1 MDNGQADTC
10 CICIEIGLGMK
21 IMGVLSC
28 LSALFMMITPI
39 LHFVLLNSI
48 VMLAIALI
56 AVYGGFLWFKWLR
69 NDDAETRKGAVLA
82 CALNVVSNLISA
94 VWSLIN
100 LLIFVGGF
108 TMGGFLTL
116 VTNAIVGMLF
126 SFYFYTVARRYSIK
140 QGDSIGE
147 GDK

>member
-1 MDNGQADTC
+1 MGNAQGDTC

-28 LSALFMMITPI
+28 LSAISMMIMPV
-39 LHFVLLNSI
+39 LNFVFLNSI

-69 NDDAETRKGAVLA
+69 NDEAETRKGAILA

-94 VWSLIN
+94 IWTLIN
-100 LLIFVGGF
+100 MLIMLNF

-116 VTNAIVGMLF
+116 VTNSIIMMLF

>member
-1 MDNGQADTC
+1 MGNAQGDTC

-21 IMGVLSC
+21 IMGILSC
-28 LSALFMMITPI
+28 LSAISMMIMPV
-39 LHFVLLNSI
+39 LNFVLLNSI

-69 NDDAETRKGAVLA
+69 NDEAETRKGAILA

-94 VWSLIN
+94 IWTLIN
-100 LLIFVGGF
+100 MLIMLNF

-116 VTNAIVGMLF
+116 VTNSIIMMLF

>member
-1 MDNGQADTC
+1 MGNAQGDTC

-28 LSALFMMITPI
+28 LSAIFMMIMPV
-39 LHFVLLNSI
+39 LNFVLLNSI

-69 NDDAETRKGAVLA
+69 NDEAETRKGAILA

-94 VWSLIN
+94 IWTLIN
-100 LLIFVGGF
+100 MLIMLNF

-116 VTNAIVGMLF
+116 VTNSIIMMLF

>member
-1 MDNGQADTC
+1 MGNAQGDTC

-28 LSALFMMITPI
+28 LSAISMMIMPV
-39 LHFVLLNSI
+39 LNFVFLNSI

-69 NDDAETRKGAVLA
+69 NDEAETRKGAILA

-94 VWSLIN
+94 IWSLII
-100 LLIFVGGF
+100 LLINFTF

-116 VTNAIVGMLF
+116 VTNSIIMMLF

>member
-1 MDNGQADTC
+1 MGNAQGDTC

-21 IMGVLSC
+21 IMGILSC
-28 LSALFMMITPI
+28 LSAISMMIMPV
-39 LHFVLLNSI
+39 LNFVFLNSI

-69 NDDAETRKGAVLA
+69 NDEAETRKGAILA

-94 VWSLIN
+94 IWTLIN
-100 LLIFVGGF
+100 MLIMLNF

-116 VTNAIVGMLF
+116 VTNSIIMMLF

>member
-1 MDNGQADTC
+1 MGNAQGDTC

-28 LSALFMMITPI
+28 LSAIFMMIMPV
-39 LHFVLLNSI
+39 LNFVFLNSI

-69 NDDAETRKGAVLA
+69 NDEAETRKGAILA

-94 VWSLIN
+94 IWTLSYMLIN
-100 LLIFVGGF
+100 FTF

-116 VTNAIVGMLF
+116 VSNSIIMMLF

>member
-1 MDNGQADTC
+1 MGNAQGDTC

-28 LSALFMMITPI
+28 LSAISMMIMPV
-39 LHFVLLNSI
+39 LNFVFLNSI

-69 NDDAETRKGAVLA
+69 NDEAETRKGAVLA

-94 VWSLIN
+94 IWTLIILLIN
-100 LLIFVGGF
+100 FTF
-108 TMGGFLTL
+108 TMCGFLTL
-116 VTNAIVGMLF
+116 VTNSIIMMLF

>member
-1 MDNGQADTC
+1 MGNAQGDTC

-28 LSALFMMITPI
+28 LSAISMMIMPV
-39 LHFVLLNSI
+39 LNFVFLNSI

-69 NDDAETRKGAVLA
+69 NDEAETRKGAILA

-94 VWSLIN
+94 IWTLSYMLIN
-100 LLIFVGGF
+100 FTF

-116 VTNAIVGMLF
+116 VTNSIIMMLF

>member
-1 MDNGQADTC
+1 MGNAQGDTC

-28 LSALFMMITPI
+28 LSAISMMIMPV
-39 LHFVLLNSI
+39 LNFVFLNSI

-69 NDDAETRKGAVLA
+69 NDEAETRKGAILA

-94 VWSLIN
+94 IWTLIILLIN
-100 LLIFVGGF
+100 FTF

-116 VTNAIVGMLF
+116 VTNSIIMMLF

>member
-1 MDNGQADTC
+1 MGNAQGDTC

-28 LSALFMMITPI
+28 LSAIFMMIMPV
-39 LHFVLLNSI
+39 LNFVFLNSI

-69 NDDAETRKGAVLA
+69 NDEAETRKGAILA

-94 VWSLIN
+94 IWTLIN
-100 LLIFVGGF
+100 MLIMLNF

-116 VTNAIVGMLF
+116 VTNSIIMMLF

>member
-1 MDNGQADTC
+1 MGNAQGDTC

-21 IMGVLSC
+21 IMGILSC
-28 LSALFMMITPI
+28 LSAISMMIMPV
-39 LHFVLLNSI
+39 LNFVFLNSI

-69 NDDAETRKGAVLA
+69 NDEAETRKGAILA

-94 VWSLIN
+94 IWSLIN
-100 LLIFVGGF
+100 MLIFVGNF

-116 VTNAIVGMLF
+116 VTNSIIMMLF